1 MTLQI
6 KHLYSETS
14 GNRPTA
20 EQVDVG
26 QLWINAGD
34 STIGTKKND
43 GSVIAYA
50 QLTEA
55 ERQIA
60 RNATPKT
67 GQVSGITM
75 SQVAGATSTDSAT
88 IDDNSETVLEGTLTA
103 NPFTV
108 TISKTTG
115 HKNTKLVLK
124 KPAGITSSVVWNG
137 ADLWLI
143 GDSAPEFGDTQE
155 EQELAVAIFT
165 SPTKTAVNILYNTEH
180 PVEIE
185 ATGGGEWGTVEGNLA
200 DQKDLQAALDAKAD
214 KTSLTSY
221 ATKEEVTKAIAEN
234 TSIDYTPSNTTDA
247 KASFGITDDNYG
259 SGSGSLTSGISVANT
274 NSGVTSS
281 ISAKINDAGENETG
295 MYLANESGESS
306 SVRVLDGQVVFTEK
320 NVSTNLSDLAR
331 KLDLTSVYRYRGSV
345 ANVSALPQSEQTI
358 GDVYNS
364 EDTGDNYAWTGT
376 AWDKLAGTVDLSNYL
391 TIDSAASTYL
401 TQGNAA
407 TTYLGISA
415 KANSAGT
422 ADSLSAART
431 ISLTGDATG
440 SVSTNLGANASI
452 AVTLANSGATAGK
465 FGPSAN
471 TPVAFG
477 GTFTIPSFTV
487 DAKGRVTKSA
497 QYTITLPSAPTTIT
511 GNAST
516 ATKLQTPRTITAN
529 LGSATGTPFDG
540 SANVNIGVTGKLSV
554 ANGGTGASSPAEALT
569 ALGGV
574 SNTGGT
580 ITGNL
585 TVNGALSGA
594 SLNATSD
601 RRLKNII
608 SSASGINLNTLIPYR
623 YTFKNDE
630 KKQVH
635 IGLIAQE
642 VQKIV
647 PEAVTQIDE
656 EGHLGIEYNAL
667 VAILIDKINIL
678 EKRIAQIENN
688 LQTKS
693 TF

>member
-26 QLWINAGD
+26 QIWINAGD

-55 ERQIA
+55 ERQVA

-75 SQVAGATSTDSAT
+75 SQVAGATGTDSAT
-88 IDDNSETVLEGTLTA
+88 INDTSETVLEGTLTA

-137 ADLWLI
+137 VDLWLI

-180 PVEIE
+180 PIEIE
-185 ATGGGEWGTVEGNLA
+185 ATGGEWGTVEGNLA

-221 ATKEEVTKAIAEN
+221 ATKEE
-234 TSIDYTPSNTTDA
+234 
-247 KASFGITDDNYG
+247 
-259 SGSGSLTSGISVANT
+259 
-274 NSGVTSS
+274 
-281 ISAKINDAGENETG
+281 
-295 MYLANESGESS
+295 
-306 SVRVLDGQVVFTEK
+306 
-320 NVSTNLSDLAR
+320 
-331 KLDLTSVYRYRGSV
+331 
-345 ANVSALPQSEQTI
+345 
-358 GDVYNS
+358 
-364 EDTGDNYAWTGT
+364 
-376 AWDKLAGTVDLSNYL
+376 LSNYL

-440 SVSTNLGANASI
+440 SVSTNLDENASI
-452 AVTLANSGATAGK
+452 AVTLANSGATAGN

-471 TPVAFG
+471 TPVTFG

-511 GNAST
+511 GNAAT
-516 ATKLQTPRTITAN
+516 ATTLQTPRTITAN

-540 SANVNIGVTGKLSV
+540 SANVNIGVTGTLSV

-569 ALGGV
+569 ALGGL

-580 ITGNL
+580 VSGNL
-585 TVNGALSGA
+585 TVTGNLSGA

-647 PEAVTQIDE
+647 PEAVMQIDE

>member
-1 MTLQI
+1 MALQI

-43 GSVIAYA
+43 GSVIAFA

-75 SQVAGATSTDSAT
+75 SQVAGATGTDSAT
-88 IDDNSETVLEGTLTA
+88 INDASETVLEGTLTA
-103 NPFTV
+103 NPFNV

-137 ADLWLI
+137 VDLWLI

-180 PVEIE
+180 PIEIE
-185 ATGGGEWGTVEGNLA
+185 ATGGKWGTIEGNLA
-200 DQKDLQAALDAKAD
+200 DQADLKADLDATAD
-214 KTSLTSY
+214 KASLTSY
-221 ATKEEVTKAIAEN
+221 ATKEE
-234 TSIDYTPSNTTDA
+234 
-247 KASFGITDDNYG
+247 
-259 SGSGSLTSGISVANT
+259 
-274 NSGVTSS
+274 
-281 ISAKINDAGENETG
+281 
-295 MYLANESGESS
+295 
-306 SVRVLDGQVVFTEK
+306 
-320 NVSTNLSDLAR
+320 
-331 KLDLTSVYRYRGSV
+331 
-345 ANVSALPQSEQTI
+345 
-358 GDVYNS
+358 
-364 EDTGDNYAWTGT
+364 
-376 AWDKLAGTVDLSNYL
+376 LSNYL
-391 TIDSAASTYL
+391 TIDS
-401 TQGNAA
+401 AA

-440 SVSTNLGANASI
+440 SVSTNLGENASI
-452 AVTLANSGATAGK
+452 AVTLANSGATAGN

-516 ATKLQTPRTITAN
+516 ATTLQTPRTITAN
-529 LGSATGTPFDG
+529 LGSATGTSFDG
-540 SANVNIGVTGKLSV
+540 SANVNIGVTGTLSV

-569 ALGGV
+569 ALGGL

-580 ITGNL
+580 VSGNL
-585 TVNGALSGA
+585 TVTGNLSGA

-623 YTFKNDE
+623 YTFKSDE
-630 KKQVH
+630 KKEVH

-642 VQKIV
+642 VQKVV
-647 PEAVTQIDE
+647 PEAVKEIDE
-656 EGHLGIEYNAL
+656 QGHLAIEYNAL
-667 VAILIDKINIL
+667 VAILIDKVNLL
-678 EKRIAQIENN
+678 EKRIAHLENN
-688 LQTKS
+688 LQTKN

>member
-1 MTLQI
+1 MALQI

-43 GSVIAYA
+43 GSIIAFA

-75 SQVAGATSTDSAT
+75 SQVAGATGTDSAT

-103 NPFTV
+103 NPFNVTV
-108 TISKTTG
+108 SKTTG

-137 ADLWLI
+137 VDLWLI

-180 PVEIE
+180 PIEIE
-185 ATGGGEWGTVEGNLA
+185 ATGGEWGTIEGNLA

-214 KTSLTSY
+214 KTSLTTY
-221 ATKEEVTKAIAEN
+221 ATKEEVSKAITEH
-234 TSIDYTPSNTTDA
+234 TLTEYTESTNDA
-247 KASFGITDDNYG
+247 KASFGISDNNYG
-259 SGSGSLTSGISVANT
+259 SGSGSLSGGISVANAK
-274 NSGVTSS
+274 SGVTSS
-281 ISAKINDAGENETG
+281 IGVAVNDSGVNETG
-295 MYLANESGESS
+295 MYIANESGESS

-320 NVSTNLSDLAR
+320 NVSTSLSDLAK

-440 SVSTNLGANASI
+440 SVSTNLGENASI
-452 AVTLANSGATAGK
+452 AVTLANSGATAGN

-516 ATKLQTPRTITAN
+516 ATTLQTPRTITAN
-529 LGSATGTPFDG
+529 LGSATGTSFDG
-540 SANVNIGVTGKLSV
+540 SANVNIGVTGTLSV

-569 ALGGV
+569 ALGGL

-580 ITGNL
+580 VSGNL
-585 TVNGALSGA
+585 TVTGNLSGA

-623 YTFKNDE
+623 YTFKSDE
-630 KKQVH
+630 KKEVH

-642 VQKIV
+642 VQKVV
-647 PEAVTQIDE
+647 PEAVKEIDE
-656 EGHLGIEYNAL
+656 QGHLAIEYNAL
-667 VAILIDKINIL
+667 VAILIDKVNLL
-678 EKRIAQIENN
+678 EKRIAQLESN
-688 LQTKS
+688 LQTKN